1 MGIKQK
7 LRTSRTKAPF
17 EKSSPGDICRDEQ
30 GSRIDSDKVGRPGR
44 SSEFIGRYVAER
56 IIEDVKTGATVDGYI
71 AEQFIIYAGLADGLT
86 RYSIPRITEHV
97 ETNLWL
103 IEEFL
108 GAGTKIDSDIME
120 IEGISFA

>member
-44 SSEFIGRYVAER
+44 RSESIGRYVAER
-56 IIEDVKTGATVDGYI
+56 IIEDVKTGATVDEYI
-71 AEQFIIYAGLADGLT
+71 AEQFIIYAGLAEGRVSMYLGSPALLNMWKQTRGLS
-86 RYSIPRITEHV
+86 R
-97 ETNLWL
+97 N
-103 IEEFL
+103 FL
-108 GAGTKIDSDIME
+108 TLEQK
-120 IEGISFA
+120 